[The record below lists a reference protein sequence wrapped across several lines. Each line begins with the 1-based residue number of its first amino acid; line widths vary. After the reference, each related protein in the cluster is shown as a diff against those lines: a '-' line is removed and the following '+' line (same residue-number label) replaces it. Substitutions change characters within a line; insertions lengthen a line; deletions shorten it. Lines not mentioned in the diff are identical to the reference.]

1 MEAIERMSAQDYA
14 PRQGLKFV
22 DVFNLHSLYEGL
34 AYRSNLVL
42 VGPKGI
48 GKAQPLDA
56 KVLTPS
62 GWVRMGDLKPGD
74 AVIGA
79 NGKPTRVTGVFPQG
93 KKKVYR
99 VEMNDGGSTEC
110 CMEHLWATQ
119 TVFDLSNG
127 YKRWKVRSLEEIQ
140 KTLVAF
146 RGRPG
151 SKMERDYPNHR
162 VPVVSPVVFGSK
174 TKLPLAPYLMGAL
187 LGDGSLSRLTNVA
200 LHKPERDLLQ
210 RARLLLPKEDVGVI
224 ADDGRY
230 LRIKRK
236 NKKLGT
242 HGKGSKTKEVLE
254 ELGLLGTHSLTKF
267 IPEMYLRASIKDRL
281 ELLRGLADTDGSV
294 AAQRIDF
301 STSSPALRDGIVEL
315 ARSLGGL
322 VSFRGRVT
330 FYTYKGKKKQ
340 GAPSYRVSLFFSNG
354 LCPVASKK
362 NLRKWRAKQT
372 PYYRSIVS
380 VQEAGEKEC
389 QCIAVDAK
397 DHLYVTDDFIVT
409 HNTLSFQTFAAKT
422 ETPII
427 TFDCSE
433 DVRRSHLIGHHIL
446 RGGETPFI
454 LGPLTTAFE
463 IANEVGRCILVLEE
477 INGLS
482 PQMQKVL
489 NALADFRRRI
499 EVPEC
504 QKVFKL
510 KEGKR
515 LWFAGT
521 MNTAVYGGVYA
532 LNEDLKSRFRLL
544 ALDYP
549 RPSEE
554 KEILNGVLT
563 PEVIGKVDPKLIDRV
578 IQLAIETRQKALEYA
593 LSPRDV
599 QQLIEDIA
607 VIGLNKALRVLI
619 GKFDGDD
626 RETIKERLKSIF
638 GIAVTEGAIT

>member
-1 MEAIERMSAQDYA
+1 METIERMTAQDYA

-22 DVFNLHSLYEGL
+22 DVFNLHGLYEGL

-48 GKAQPLDA
+48 GK
-56 KVLTPS
+56 
-62 GWVRMGDLKPGD
+62 
-74 AVIGA
+74 
-79 NGKPTRVTGVFPQG
+79 
-93 KKKVYR
+93 
-99 VEMNDGGSTEC
+99 
-110 CMEHLWATQ
+110 
-119 TVFDLSNG
+119 
-127 YKRWKVRSLEEIQ
+127 
-140 KTLVAF
+140 
-146 RGRPG
+146 
-151 SKMERDYPNHR
+151 
-162 VPVVSPVVFGSK
+162 
-174 TKLPLAPYLMGAL
+174 
-187 LGDGSLSRLTNVA
+187 
-200 LHKPERDLLQ
+200 
-210 RARLLLPKEDVGVI
+210 
-224 ADDGRY
+224 
-230 LRIKRK
+230 
-236 NKKLGT
+236 
-242 HGKGSKTKEVLE
+242 
-254 ELGLLGTHSLTKF
+254 
-267 IPEMYLRASIKDRL
+267 
-281 ELLRGLADTDGSV
+281 
-294 AAQRIDF
+294 
-301 STSSPALRDGIVEL
+301 
-315 ARSLGGL
+315 
-322 VSFRGRVT
+322 
-330 FYTYKGKKKQ
+330 
-340 GAPSYRVSLFFSNG
+340 
-354 LCPVASKK
+354 
-362 NLRKWRAKQT
+362 
-372 PYYRSIVS
+372 
-380 VQEAGEKEC
+380 
-389 QCIAVDAK
+389 
-397 DHLYVTDDFIVT
+397 
-409 HNTLSFQTFAAKT
+409 TLSFQTFAAKT

-463 IANEVGRCILVLEE
+463 IANEAGRCVLVLEE

-510 KEGKR
+510 KDGAQ
-515 LWFAGT
+515 LWFTGT

-554 KEILNGVLT
+554 KAILNGVLSA
-563 PEVIGKVDPKLIDRV
+563 EVLAKIDPKMIDRV

-607 VIGLNKALRVLI
+607 FVGLNKSLRILI
-619 GKFDGDD
+619 GKFDGED

-638 GIAVTEGAIT
+638 GVIVTEGVIA